1 MTNKSTD
8 VPAPGSQS
16 GSSTGSP
23 RSGNSCGSATPS
35 TFVLVHGAWH
45 GGWCWRG
52 VTDIL
57 RTRGHVVHAPS
68 LTGLADR
75 SHLLSPS
82 IRLHDHVVDI
92 VNLVKWEDL
101 HDFVLVGHSYGGMVV
116 SGVAQELASRIK
128 AIVYLD
134 AFLPQKGQSL
144 RDQLGEEAWLR
155 MQEQIIGDERA
166 YLPPPPAKALMVG
179 ENNQAWVDSR
189 CTAHP
194 AATFEDVLESVAG
207 LDQVRRKV
215 YVLASVFGS
224 PPFVGIAGRYR
235 KQSDWEVI
243 DLPFGHDLMVDA
255 PQQVAEILLRA
266 AK

>member
-1 MTNKSTD
+1 MGVWKPGEGTTRRTFLRMPSFVGANAIVSTEIASGTQRFHRALDTRASTMFNRPHIARPRLVAPTKFETKMTNKSTD

-57 RTRGHVVHAPS
+57 RTPGHVVHAPS

-116 SGVAQELASRIK
+116 SGVAPVTQDTRT
-128 AIVYLD
+128 
-134 AFLPQKGQSL
+134 P
-144 RDQLGEEAWLR
+144 LG
-155 MQEQIIGDERA
+155 
-166 YLPPPPAKALMVG
+166 
-179 ENNQAWVDSR
+179 
-189 CTAHP
+189 
-194 AATFEDVLESVAG
+194 
-207 LDQVRRKV
+207 
-215 YVLASVFGS
+215 
-224 PPFVGIAGRYR
+224 
-235 KQSDWEVI
+235 
-243 DLPFGHDLMVDA
+243 
-255 PQQVAEILLRA
+255 
-266 AK
+266 